1 MVPIEPRGVSCEIFV
16 ESGAE
21 WVDPDAVAV
30 DEIYGPVLRNSPR
43 FARRVDG
50 EALEKILANA
60 EKGVWR
66 VSCGLA
72 DAFILCPLATEDI
85 LWDPVSRELRVR
97 LVASVWIF
105 VSRRAFGDVAP
116 IGFRDL
122 CLLYYERVVAP
133 LVAAFI
139 LRACGGSDASAEDV
153 RWRACEGLREAFSEA
168 SPRLPPFEPFQE
180 RLQQA
185 LAAGRSPDEAF
196 LEVSRRL
203 LREGGRAL
211 RALVPTAT
219 P

>member
-72 DAFILCPLATEDI
+72 DAFILCRDYGV
-85 LWDPVSRELRVR
+85 PVPSQLGVINMQDEVKI
-97 LVASVWIF
+97 WI
-105 VSRRAFGDVAP
+105 
-116 IGFRDL
+116 
-122 CLLYYERVVAP
+122 
-133 LVAAFI
+133 
-139 LRACGGSDASAEDV
+139 
-153 RWRACEGLREAFSEA
+153 
-168 SPRLPPFEPFQE
+168 
-180 RLQQA
+180 
-185 LAAGRSPDEAF
+185 
-196 LEVSRRL
+196 
-203 LREGGRAL
+203 AL
-211 RALVPTAT
+211 RARVQAGERR
-219 P
+219 

>member
-1 MVPIEPRGVSCEIFV
+1 MVPIEPRGVTCEIFV

-21 WVDPDAVAV
+21 WVDPEAVAV

-50 EALEKILANA
+50 EALQKILANA

-85 LWDPVSRELRVR
+85 FWDARNRELRVR
-97 LVASVWIF
+97 LCASVWIF

-116 IGFRDL
+116 ICFRDL
-122 CLLYYERVVAP
+122 CLLYYERVVGP

-139 LRACGGSDASAEDV
+139 LRACGGADASAEDV

-168 SPRLPPFEPFQE
+168 SPRLPPFEPYQE
-180 RLQQA
+180 RLQAA
-185 LAAGRSPDEAF
+185 LASGRNPDEAF
-196 LEVSRRL
+196 LDVSRDL
-203 LREGGRAL
+203 LSEGRRAL
-211 RALVPTAT
+211 RALALAAI
-219 P
+219 

>member
-1 MVPIEPRGVSCEIFV
+1 MAPIEPRAVSCEIFV

-21 WVDPDAVAV
+21 WVDPDALAV

-50 EALEKILANA
+50 EALEKILGNA

-85 LWDPVSRELRVR
+85 LWDPVDRELRVR
-97 LVASVWIF
+97 LCASVWIF

-116 IGFRDL
+116 ICFRDL

-139 LRACGGSDASAEDV
+139 LKSCGAGGSAEEDV
-153 RWRACEGLREAFSEA
+153 RWRACEGLREAFSEG
-168 SPRLPPFEPFQE
+168 SPRLPPFEPYQE
-180 RLQQA
+180 RLQEA

-196 LEVSRRL
+196 LEVGRRL

-211 RALVPTAT
+211 RALAPSGA